1 MMTRGI
7 RIDAPTMWK
16 LRRLLEE
23 GARRGYVCWRD
34 RRWFAWRDRSIR
46 GRSFASGEASQEIE
60 SEDLS
65 GVPARMLTVN
75 ADVINPDLVACIKG

>member
-1 MMTRGI
+1 MRPPCGNRG
-7 RIDAPTMWK
+7 DFWK
-16 LRRLLEE
+16 K
-23 GARRGYVCWRD
+23 GASHGYVCWRD
-34 RRWFAWRDRSIR
+34 RRWLAGRDRSIR

-75 ADVINPDLVACIKG
+75 ADVINPDLVVLIKG

>member
-7 RIDAPTMWK
+7 RIDAPTVWK
-16 LRRLLEE
+16 SSRLLEE
-23 GARRGYVCWRD
+23 GASHGYVCWRD
-34 RRWFAWRDRSIR
+34 RRWFAGRDRSIR

-60 SEDLS
+60 SENLS

-75 ADVINPDLVACIKG
+75 ADVINPDLVAFIRG